1 MPPFP
6 SEELVAMLVCPQS
19 GQALRPA
26 GPDELEK
33 WTADLPFEAA
43 LVTADGT
50 HAYPVRD
57 GFPVIVAAEA
67 LRRRTPPDEA

>member
-1 MPPFP
+1 
-6 SEELVAMLVCPQS
+6 MLVCPKS

-26 GPDELEK
+26 GPDELGN

-50 HAYPVRD
+50 RAYPVRD

-67 LRRRTPPDEA
+67 LRRRTPPDGA